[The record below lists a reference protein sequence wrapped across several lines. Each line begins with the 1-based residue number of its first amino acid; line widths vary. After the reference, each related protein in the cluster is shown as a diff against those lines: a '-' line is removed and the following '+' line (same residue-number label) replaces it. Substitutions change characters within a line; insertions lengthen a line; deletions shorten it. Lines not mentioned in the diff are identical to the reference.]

1 MLDTRKVVL
10 TRFNTGRERG
20 VNTGVST
27 VEQPLQLHVSMSS
40 ACFFLCLRYSLLL
53 DTLLSGDADA
63 PVKEELDE

>member
-1 MLDTRKVVL
+1 MVL

-27 VEQPLQLHVSMSS
+27 VEQPLQLIMSS